1 MSVDDFEAYIQE
13 ESMRTDTLSNDS
25 AAVGSSLKSFAS
37 RIPSIVFALAVGACA
52 IYAAATGPI
61 LYSAAQ
67 QLKTEQIQ
75 QEDRIIC
82 DKFNMPSGSES
93 FRICVGYLSEVRRL
107 HGERV
112 AAEAAG
118 LP

>member
-1 MSVDDFEAYIQE
+1 
-13 ESMRTDTLSNDS
+13 MRTDTLSNDS

-82 DKFNMPSGSES
+82 DKFNMPPG
-93 FRICVGYLSEVRRL
+93 RRPWKPN
-107 HGERV
+107 R
-112 AAEAAG
+112 
-118 LP
+118 PPNRRRMSR

>member
-1 MSVDDFEAYIQE
+1 MK
-13 ESMRTDTLSNDS
+13 TDTSSNDS
-25 AAVGSSLKSFAS
+25 AAVGSGLKSFSS

-52 IYAAATGPI
+52 IYAAANGPI
-61 LYSAAQ
+61 LYSTAQ
-67 QLKTEQIQ
+67 HLKTEQLQ
-75 QEDRIIC
+75 QEDRIFC
-82 DKFNMPSGSES
+82 GKFNMPPGSES